1 MSAPRD
7 SSKEQ
12 DDASVAASFARS
24 LAGTPLDPTA
34 NDITLALSGTNSRVP
49 TSGSP
54 SSTNSAVPSSA
65 HNIDMLMSDI
75 TNAVQSNIAAMDQQ
89 SQQLQLQQQQA
100 QPDARMAIAQQLV
113 SLSQNNSRGNDLHL
127 HGTTSS
133 AVLSAAAAGVTP
145 QDTPMYKSAVDYVS
159 SVKKAYENNPQVYKD
174 FMTVLESYNS
184 LIIPAEELVRT
195 VMSLFQDQ
203 PDLLL
208 GFKEF
213 IPETQ
218 EVLNHLVPPM
228 MYSDYKAPVVAQ
240 LPAPTA
246 VAPPEAAD
254 FLSLI
259 KERSQ
264 QEPDMYQH
272 LITLLRNF
280 KKDSSYSNL
289 YFYVSIILR
298 YHPHLL
304 QRFHKFLPA
313 VIADCEVTEPRII
326 SKAPPE
332 ELVVSQDFID
342 AKEFI
347 QSVKHAAKGDMSMY
361 DRFIFALEK
370 YQRNGWTIDQVYSEV
385 SLIFWNH
392 PDLLAGFKNFIS
404 SVPTPP
410 QP

>member
-1 MSAPRD
+1 MSTPQD

-34 NDITLALSGTNSRVP
+34 NDITLALNAANGQVP
-49 TSGSP
+49 TNAA
-54 SSTNSAVPSSA
+54 TSAVPTTA
-65 HNIDMLMSDI
+65 NIDMLMSDI

-89 SQQLQLQQQQA
+89 TQQLQQA

-113 SLSQNNSRGNDLHL
+113 SLSQNNSRGNDLQL

-133 AVLSAAAAGVTP
+133 AVLSAAASGVAP
-145 QDTPMYKSAVDYVS
+145 QDTPMYKNAVDYVS

-195 VMSLFQDQ
+195 VMTLFQDQ

-228 MYSDYKAPVVAQ
+228 MYSDYKAPVAQ
-240 LPAPTA
+240 IPAPTT
-246 VAPPEAAD
+246 VAPVEAAD

-347 QSVKHAAKGDMSMY
+347 QAVKHAAKSDMSMY

>member
-1 MSAPRD
+1 
-7 SSKEQ
+7 
-12 DDASVAASFARS
+12 
-24 LAGTPLDPTA
+24 
-34 NDITLALSGTNSRVP
+34 
-49 TSGSP
+49 
-54 SSTNSAVPSSA
+54 
-65 HNIDMLMSDI
+65 
-75 TNAVQSNIAAMDQQ
+75 
-89 SQQLQLQQQQA
+89 
-100 QPDARMAIAQQLV
+100 
-113 SLSQNNSRGNDLHL
+113 
-127 HGTTSS
+127 
-133 AVLSAAAAGVTP
+133 
-145 QDTPMYKSAVDYVS
+145 MYKNAVDYVS

-195 VMSLFQDQ
+195 VMTLFQDQ

-228 MYSDYKAPVVAQ
+228 MYSDYKSPVAQ
-240 LPAPTA
+240 ISAPAA

-264 QEPDMYQH
+264 LEPDMYQH

-280 KKDSSYSNL
+280 KKDSSYANL

-347 QSVKHAAKGDMSMY
+347 QSVKHAAKSDMSMY

>member
-34 NDITLALSGTNSRVP
+34 NDITLALTGSNGRVP
-49 TSGSP
+49 TSTN
-54 SSTNSAVPSSA
+54 SSTNTIHSAVPTTTA

-89 SQQLQLQQQQA
+89 SQQQQLQQQQV

-133 AVLSAAAAGVTP
+133 AVLSAAAAGVSP
-145 QDTPMYKSAVDYVS
+145 QDTPMYKNAVDYVS

-195 VMSLFQDQ
+195 VMTLFQDQ

-228 MYSDYKAPVVAQ
+228 MYSDYKAPVAQ
-240 LPAPTA
+240 IPAPAA

-280 KKDSSYSNL
+280 KKDSSYANL

-347 QSVKHAAKGDMSMY
+347 QSVKHAAKSDMSMY

-370 YQRNGWTIDQVYSEV
+370 YQRNGWTIDQ
-385 SLIFWNH
+385 
-392 PDLLAGFKNFIS
+392 
-404 SVPTPP
+404 
-410 QP
+410 